1 MWSIIPGL
9 GSVKRRTYRT
19 SIRRGD
25 APALVCAAAYR
36 LFSTKGY
43 LATSIE
49 DIAAEAGVARPTV
62 FTAVGPKPVILR
74 TVVEQALAGD
84 DAPVPISERRWWR
97 EAIEE
102 PDPVRSIE
110 LYARNMCLI
119 SGRAGLVLR
128 ALETA
133 ASVDADA
140 AEVWERFQHQ
150 RRVGLNEFAVT
161 LAQKARA
168 LRYDEETITAT
179 MWALA
184 PDAYLRLVHDAGWP
198 VERFQ
203 AWLGDLL
210 QRMFLELPVR

>member
-1 MWSIIPGL
+1 M
-9 GSVKRRTYRT
+9 GSVKRRAYRS

-25 APALVCAAAYR
+25 APALVCGAAYR

-74 TVVEQALAGD
+74 TVVDQALAGD
-84 DAPVPISERRWWR
+84 DAQVPIAERSWWR
-97 EAIEE
+97 EAIDE
-102 PDPVRSIE
+102 PDPVRSIQ
-110 LYARNMCLI
+110 LYARNMCRI
-119 SGRAGLVLR
+119 SGRSGLVLR

-133 ASVDADA
+133 ASIDTDA
-140 AEVWERFQHQ
+140 AEVWARFQHQ
-150 RRVGLNEFAVT
+150 RRVGLNEFATT
-161 LAQKARA
+161 LAQKTSA
-168 LRYDEETITAT
+168 LRWDEDTITDT
-179 MWALA
+179 MWMLA

-203 AWLGDLL
+203 AWLADVL
-210 QRMFLELPVR
+210 QRMFLE